1 MPSVDGLSMLLA
13 RHPQAFPFPVA
24 RSPRLSQPSPHLTCS
39 SLRSIDPA
47 TSTLWIRLPR
57 PLRSSAS
64 FPEGRGRSAIKQRA
78 RYPSTVGTPHVLAGV
93 VRCPL
98 PAAACCLLLA
108 KKPFTYLPPFPSP
121 SPPQRDH
128 RASCPGPVET
138 GIGAHLGLTPR
149 GIATVQ
155 TGDFA
160 TGMTARGLKEG
171 PQSTSVH
178 AVRPYNTVRGPRRRV
193 HYHQHPRVC
202 CNSQKL

>member
-1 MPSVDGLSMLLA
+1 MLFA

-108 KKPFTYLPPFPSP
+108 KKPFTYPPFPSLPPPLPKGTTGHPVPAP
-121 SPPQRDH
+121 SR
-128 RASCPGPVET
+128 
-138 GIGAHLGLTPR
+138 
-149 GIATVQ
+149 
-155 TGDFA
+155 
-160 TGMTARGLKEG
+160 RGLG
-171 PQSTSVH
+171 HIWDS
-178 AVRPYNTVRGPRRRV
+178 RRGALRLCKREIL
-193 HYHQHPRVC
+193 Q
-202 CNSQKL
+202 LA